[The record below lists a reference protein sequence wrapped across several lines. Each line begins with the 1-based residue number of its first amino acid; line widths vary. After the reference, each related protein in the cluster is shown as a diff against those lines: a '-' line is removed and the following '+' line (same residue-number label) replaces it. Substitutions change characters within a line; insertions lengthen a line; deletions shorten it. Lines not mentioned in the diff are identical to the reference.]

1 MIDITNA
8 KNYSFILQRRT
19 GKNKTLN
26 KGNQIL
32 NSNDRMHYIV
42 KSQITEYLRTLS
54 CQMVSIDNDKE
65 QYNEDNPC
73 DVVITVHPPTI
84 RRIDAPNFYPTIK
97 ALIDGMTDAG
107 LWSDDNN
114 HIIKSM
120 TFVLGDVTDNKKYKF
135 DISIVGYNR

>member
-8 KNYSFILQRRT
+8 KTYSFILQRRT
-19 GKNKTLN
+19 GKNKTLS
-26 KGNQIL
+26 KGNQVL

-42 KSQITEYLRTLS
+42 KSQITEYLRKLS
-54 CQMVSIDNDKE
+54 FQMVSIDNDKE
-65 QYNEDNPC
+65 QYNDDNPC
-73 DVVITVHPPTI
+73 DVVITVHPPTK

-120 TFVLGDVTDNKKYKF
+120 TFVLGDITDNKKYKF
-135 DISIVGYNR
+135 DISIVDYNR

>member
-73 DVVITVHPPTI
+73 DVVITVHPPTK

>member
-1 MIDITNA
+1 MIDIANA
-8 KNYSFILQRRT
+8 KTYSFILQRRT
-19 GKNKTLN
+19 GKNKTLS
-26 KGNQIL
+26 KGNQVL

-42 KSQITEYLRTLS
+42 KSQITEYLRKLS
-54 CQMVSIDNDKE
+54 FQMVSIDNHKE
-65 QYNEDNPC
+65 QYNDDNPC
-73 DVVITVHPPTI
+73 DVVITVHPPTK

-120 TFVLGDVTDNKKYKF
+120 TFVLGDITDNKKYKF
-135 DISIVGYNR
+135 DISIVDYNR